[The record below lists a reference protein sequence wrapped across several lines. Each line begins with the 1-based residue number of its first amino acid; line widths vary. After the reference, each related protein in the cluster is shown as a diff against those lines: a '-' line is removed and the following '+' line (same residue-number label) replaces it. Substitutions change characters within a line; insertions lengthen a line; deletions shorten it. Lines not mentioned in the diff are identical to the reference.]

1 MINPSIMPKGEAIRH
16 AVRWLAEEGSCTR
29 EHVEQAGVRFDLSP
43 LEEEFLLKYFVTV
56 GSIADQHLSINDE
69 STRDPKR

>member
-1 MINPSIMPKGEAIRH
+1 MINLSILPKGEAIRH

-43 LEEEFLLKYFVTV
+43 LEEEFLLKYLVTV
-56 GSIADQHLSINDE
+56 GSIADQRPAG
-69 STRDPKR
+69 RDQNTKIPKS